1 MKAATIKHTTNMM
14 IKNRNLLL
22 SACTLLFVVICSLQS
37 AETVAQTGDQV
48 SESTILSMKERA
60 KVIDEVLAD
69 RVKTVLPNIM
79 RREGFDMWIIISRE
93 YNEDPVIET
102 MLPATWLAARR
113 RTILVIYDQGIGK
126 GLETL
131 AVARYDVGEVFKKAW
146 DKEVEPDQWKRL
158 REIIEERDPQ
168 RIGVNR
174 SEYWG
179 LADGIVATDYEHFLD
194 NIGSK
199 YASRVVSAE
208 KVAVGWLETRS
219 AKERDLY
226 PHIVRIAH
234 GILEEAFSERVI
246 HPGITSTEDVIW
258 WLRERIRDLNLIT
271 WFHPSVSIQRVDP
284 ESFDHL
290 RTFDSRP
297 SADIIM
303 PGDLLH
309 VDFGITYLRLN
320 TDTQQHFYV
329 LKPGETEVPSYLV
342 DAFDRGNRLQD
353 IFTNNFEE
361 GRTGNEVLAMSR
373 AQAINEGIKPSIY
386 THPIGY
392 HGHAAGTTLG
402 MWDSQGGVPGT
413 GDYPLHLNTAYSIE
427 LNAASYIEE
436 WGKEIRIMLEEDAY
450 FDERGVWYLDGRQKS
465 ILTIPRVAAT
475 Q

>member
-1 MKAATIKHTTNMM
+1 MKTNP
-14 IKNRNLLL
+14 IVSTREKTFAQIVGI
-22 SACTLLFVVICSLQS
+22 ACMTLLMVWSSLP
-37 AETVAQTGDQV
+37 VMAQTSDQV
-48 SESTILSMKERA
+48 SEAMVLSMKDRA
-60 KVIDEVLAD
+60 AVIDAVLKE
-69 RVKTVLPNIM
+69 RMETVLPEIM
-79 RREGFDMWIIISRE
+79 RREGMDMWVIISRE

-113 RTILVIYDQGIGK
+113 RTILVIYDRGPEE

-174 SEYWG
+174 SEHWG
-179 LADGIVATDYEHFLD
+179 LADGIVATDYEHFLE
-194 NIGSK
+194 NIGKK

-208 KVAVGWLETRS
+208 KVAVGWLEKRS

-258 WLRERIRDLNLIT
+258 WLRERVRDLNLIT
-271 WFHPSVSIQRVDP
+271 WFHPSVSIQRADP

-297 SADIIM
+297 SEDIIM

-329 LKPGETEVPSYLV
+329 LKPGETEVPDYLV
-342 DAFDRGNRLQD
+342 EAFDRGNRLQD
-353 IFTNNFEE
+353 IFTNNFEV

-373 AQAINEGIKPSIY
+373 AQAIEEGIKPSIY